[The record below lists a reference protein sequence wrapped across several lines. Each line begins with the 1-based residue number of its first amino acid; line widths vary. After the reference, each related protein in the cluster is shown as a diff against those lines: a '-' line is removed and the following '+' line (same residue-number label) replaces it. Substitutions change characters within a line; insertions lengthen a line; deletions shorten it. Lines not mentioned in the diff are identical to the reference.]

1 MVRGLALDLKPLRV
15 NGVSPGVVDTELWD
29 FLDGKDKKEEG
40 GKREKVLEGMGKG
53 LLTGRPGRPE
63 SVAQSFLGIMKDE
76 NMDGTMVR
84 TDGGGLLV

>member
-15 NGVSPGVVDTELWD
+15 NGVSPGLVDTELWD
-29 FLDGKDKKEEG
+29 HLDGGKD
-40 GKREKVLEGMGKG
+40 RAKVLEGMGSG
-53 LLTGRPGRPE
+53 LLTGRAGRPE
-63 SVAQSFLGIMKDE
+63 SVAQSFLGLMRDE